1 MVNLNTADMNNVV
14 LSTRNIDELV
24 EEIAD
29 EVVRRIG
36 VAPTS
41 KISIDD
47 TKDIITINEAAEFLS
62 LTVPT
67 IYSKVSKREIPYMK
81 KSGRLYFSR
90 KDLLGYVKTGRVKTR
105 LEAIDE
111 AHLHLKPKKKRRG
124 HHG

>member
-1 MVNLNTADMNNVV
+1 VVNLNTADMNNVV